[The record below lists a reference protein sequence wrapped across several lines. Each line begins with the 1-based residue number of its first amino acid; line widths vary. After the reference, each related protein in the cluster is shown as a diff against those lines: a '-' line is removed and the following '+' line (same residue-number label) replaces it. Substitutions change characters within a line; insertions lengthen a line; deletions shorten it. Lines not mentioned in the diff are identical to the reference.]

1 MRADAR
7 ELRRGAAAE
16 GTSARVAFSSTLGM
30 CGRYTRTGPLAVLP
44 CLRPYPAEAMDG
56 YTVTSL
62 VSSVRNDEPELV
74 RRLNFA

>member
-16 GTSARVAFSSTLGM
+16 GTSARVAFGSTPGM

-44 CLRPYPAEAMDG
+44 CLRPYPAETMDG
-56 YTVTSL
+56 YPVSPL
-62 VSSVRNDEPELV
+62 VSSVRNDGPELV
-74 RRLNFA
+74 RPLTSA